1 VNALASFRIG
11 SKTMTASHP
20 DDRVDFRFRFVREG
34 HRVDPEMAGA
44 AHAMQLT
51 LGDVGTL
58 DYRDVEAT
66 ALGVET
72 LGLRV
77 ERSGCL
83 EPRLALL
90 VSGEGMLVL
99 AMDDE
104 DARRVKAHVDRTI
117 SRRFLDVRHTR
128 TASCPVCGSLVDLSD
143 FAVSRFA
150 QCPYCR
156 SVTDTETGA
165 TIGSACYGQCPEC
178 GRFDRVQT
186 YTELHFRFY
195 LLVYMYGRERRKTCD
210 SCARQILLR
219 ALLRNLV
226 FLIGVPTAV
235 VGLIRAS
242 TGRLREL
249 RRLPQANRL
258 AAMGRR
264 KEASAM
270 YAAMARDAPCHPGVL
285 VEWARAEA
293 GLGET
298 ARASELLDDALRL
311 CANYGPALD
320 ARGRLSP
327 VLERIPPAIA
337 VTESS
342 A

>member
-1 VNALASFRIG
+1 
-11 SKTMTASHP
+11 MTASHP
-20 DDRVDFRFRFVREG
+20 DRVDFSFRFVREG
-34 HRVDPEMAGA
+34 HRVDPKMSGA

-58 DYRDVEAT
+58 DYGDVEAT

-77 ERSGCL
+77 ARERCL

-90 VSGEGMLVL
+90 VSAEGMLVL
-99 AMDDE
+99 AMNDE
-104 DARRVKAHVDRTI
+104 EARRVKAHVDRTI
-117 SRRFLDVRHTR
+117 SRRSLDVRQAR
-128 TASCPVCGSLVDLSD
+128 TASCPVCGSLVGLTA
-143 FAVSRFA
+143 FAVTPLA

-156 SVTDTETGA
+156 SVSDTETGA
-165 TIGSACYGQCPEC
+165 SIGSALYGECPEC

-195 LLVYMYGRERRKTCD
+195 LLVYTYRHERRKTCD
-210 SCARQILLR
+210 SCARRMLLR

-226 FLIGVPTAV
+226 FLVGVPTAL
-235 VGLIRAS
+235 VGLVRAS

-249 RRLPQANRL
+249 RRLPHANRL

-264 KEASAM
+264 KEASAL
-270 YAAMARDAPCHPGVL
+270 YATIARDARCHPGVL

-293 GLGET
+293 GDGNT
-298 ARASELLDDALRL
+298 VRASELLKEALRL
-311 CANYGPALD
+311 CANYRPALE
-320 ARGRLSP
+320 ALGRCLPSP
-327 VLERIPPAIA
+327 GELLPRSPNR
-337 VTESS
+337 ESS